1 MFFPTVLLLSF
12 ASVVNAQNDDFALL
26 DDGQIDELREEYCGL
41 LYDNAR
47 LCEDDGQY
55 WCCNRDSELVP
66 ASTKHVP
73 SRTK

>member
-26 DDGQIDELREEYCGL
+26 DYERVYELREEYCGL

-47 LCEDDGQY
+47 LCEDDGQ
-55 WCCNRDSELVP
+55 
-66 ASTKHVP
+66 
-73 SRTK
+73 